1 MSRKK
6 KIHFFHWS
14 VCTLYRPYH
23 HFMNLKRKLAPPPPH
38 WELVSPSCGNSDV
51 AMSGDKVT
59 SLRGVLSGGWHCVTT
74 PDAGCF
80 VIFLLDCYSDV
91 FMNGLETKMLHW
103 SRRHLKLL
111 CAVGTFFLSNTN
123 MVLWLSVRNISI
135 FRWCQSGRVS
145 GPSPFSSPPVTSLLA
160 GRWQLP
166 TRRRGDNP
174 AAARLTLHLPP
185 SLLGWETFSHTASRR
200 PRPSRNARQRWRGLY
215 LPSPPQSCCPAVT
228 GPASGFRTNIQYKEA
243 GHRIWKRFHS
253 SVVVFCA
260 PWNPEYVIS
269 QRLVLLRSRRWANV
283 PAMRTASWDEPS
295 IKSLLL
301 AAALF
306 LFSVFCLWGSGT
318 RRLTS
323 GSAVSWTGPWIL
335 CLSTLRYKS
344 LHSLCEPPLYKKAT
358 LDRRKALWK
367 GSLHYVN
374 RDRDCLLLEKTR
386 CASHHKGFN
395 SFSCNKIWGR

>member
-1 MSRKK
+1 MKPQWRFPPSQRGRKAK
-6 KIHFFHWS
+6 CCTEVVAIWS
-14 VCTLYRPYH
+14 
-23 HFMNLKRKLAPPPPH
+23 F
-38 WELVSPSCGNSDV
+38 
-51 AMSGDKVT
+51 
-59 SLRGVLSGGWHCVTT
+59 CV
-74 PDAGCF
+74 P
-80 VIFLLDCYSDV
+80 L
-91 FMNGLETKMLHW
+91 GL
-103 SRRHLKLL
+103 
-111 CAVGTFFLSNTN
+111 FFLSNTN
-123 MVLWLSVRNISI
+123 TVLWLSVRNLSI
-135 FRWCQSGRVS
+135 FRWCLSGWVS
-145 GPSPFSSPPVTSLLA
+145 GPSPFSPHLSPVCWLAAESFLLA
-160 GRWQLP
+160 AEATIL
-166 TRRRGDNP
+166 RRHGWRF
-174 AAARLTLHLPP
+174 TF
-185 SLLGWETFSHTASRR
+185 LLRSSAERRFHTASRR
-200 PRPSRNARQRWRGLY
+200 PRPSRNAQQRWRGLY

-228 GPASGFRTNIQYKEA
+228 GPASGFRTNIQYKAA

-283 PAMRTASWDEPS
+283 PAGETASWDEPS

-306 LFSVFCLWGSGT
+306 LFSVLFCLWGSGT
-318 RRLTS
+318 WRLTS

-395 SFSCNKIWGR
+395 SFSLNKVWGR

>member
-1 MSRKK
+1 MSIWLGIRPLS
-6 KIHFFHWS
+6 FF
-14 VCTLYRPYH
+14 
-23 HFMNLKRKLAPPPPH
+23 
-38 WELVSPSCGNSDV
+38 
-51 AMSGDKVT
+51 
-59 SLRGVLSGGWHCVTT
+59 
-74 PDAGCF
+74 
-80 VIFLLDCYSDV
+80 
-91 FMNGLETKMLHW
+91 
-103 SRRHLKLL
+103 
-111 CAVGTFFLSNTN
+111 
-123 MVLWLSVRNISI
+123 
-135 FRWCQSGRVS
+135 
-145 GPSPFSSPPVTSLLA
+145 SPPVTSLLA
-160 GRWQLP
+160 GRWELP

-200 PRPSRNARQRWRGLY
+200 PRPSRNAQQRWRGLY

-228 GPASGFRTNIQYKEA
+228 GPASGFRTNIQYKAA

-269 QRLVLLRSRRWANV
+269 QRLVLLRSHRWANV
-283 PAMRTASWDEPS
+283 PAGGTASWDEPS
-295 IKSLLL
+295 IKRLLL

-306 LFSVFCLWGSGT
+306 LFSVLFCLWGSGT

-323 GSAVSWTGPWIL
+323 GSAVSWTGPRIL
-335 CLSTLRYKS
+335 CLSTLIYKS

-395 SFSCNKIWGR
+395 SFSLNKVWGR